1 MPAIRPDPSMKSIRV
16 QEEKALPIS
25 RREFLMA
32 AGVGA
37 ALLTSRFSVLRAEDQ
52 QRLRVGMI
60 IPEQGPFAGEAK
72 SLLGGFYLFLKEKGI
87 DAANIEILKR
97 DPGPDDSKAVDA
109 VADLV
114 MNQRVHVLI
123 GPPSVGGCEKVIHGV
138 EGSNVIL
145 FVTNPSV
152 RLVAGELCLP
162 GSFRVRANSYQA
174 AHPLG
179 PWALKNIG
187 KRAFLTGDDDARGN
201 EEADFFAFGFERS
214 GGIFVDRMM
223 VEAGSGKI
231 KDVLDAVAKSKPDFV
246 FASFDNEQAVS
257 FLKAYRSVTPALPE
271 PVIGPDSLTAFPRT
285 LADLGKHCNGV
296 KTLTF
301 MKSQEEFSG
310 RIKKTLLREITDA
323 VRAAE
328 GYDLADIVS
337 RIAGLGAEQR
347 DPAELIKFVS
357 QIEVVGPRGKL
368 RFDKN
373 HEPILEAMI
382 QQWIPEGQ
390 SFKQEIIEDVG
401 SVSSIDFGCGRVGF
415 PKRPDSGQSEELQ
428 LDTGDDELFGQ

>member
-37 ALLTSRFSVLRAEDQ
+37 ALLTSRFSILRAEDQ

-97 DPGPDDSKAVDA
+97 DPGPDDAKAVDA

-152 RLVAGELCLP
+152 QAGGRGTLSSRKLQGP
-162 GSFRVRANSYQA
+162 RQFLSGSSS
-174 AHPLG
+174 
-179 PWALKNIG
+179 
-187 KRAFLTGDDDARGN
+187 
-201 EEADFFAFGFERS
+201 S
-214 GGIFVDRMM
+214 G
-223 VEAGSGKI
+223 A
-231 KDVLDAVAKSKPDFV
+231 
-246 FASFDNEQAVS
+246 
-257 FLKAYRSVTPALPE
+257 
-271 PVIGPDSLTAFPRT
+271 
-285 LADLGKHCNGV
+285 
-296 KTLTF
+296 
-301 MKSQEEFSG
+301 
-310 RIKKTLLREITDA
+310 
-323 VRAAE
+323 
-328 GYDLADIVS
+328 
-337 RIAGLGAEQR
+337 LGA
-347 DPAELIKFVS
+347 
-357 QIEVVGPRGKL
+357 
-368 RFDKN
+368 
-373 HEPILEAMI
+373 
-382 QQWIPEGQ
+382 
-390 SFKQEIIEDVG
+390 QEH
-401 SVSSIDFGCGRVGF
+401 R
-415 PKRPDSGQSEELQ
+415 
-428 LDTGDDELFGQ
+428 